1 MLKVVVLS
9 SIFIMCVIMGLVKRK
24 EINVRN
30 KELEDLIFFAETLK
44 DDIFYRKIPIDK
56 IIEKQELSRLNL
68 FFSKMAES
76 QIQPVLSRY
85 EIVKNEV
92 KSRMFLSKEDWTF
105 SDKLFSVLG
114 KTDESSQCEFLDRFL
129 KDLRE
134 YKKNISVQNEKMG
147 IFYVKMWVAIGAL
160 FVIICV

>member
-1 MLKVVVLS
+1 M
-9 SIFIMCVIMGLVKRK
+9 F
-24 EINVRN
+24 
-30 KELEDLIFFAETLK
+30 
-44 DDIFYRKIPIDK
+44 
-56 IIEKQELSRLNL
+56 
-68 FFSKMAES
+68 
-76 QIQPVLSRY
+76 
-85 EIVKNEV
+85 KNEV

-114 KTDESSQCEFLDRFL
+114 KTDERSQCEILDRFL